1 MSNWSIENN
10 RTLTTLDIQV
20 NLRQGIIKDLS
31 VKLLAK
37 RCYLVRIVKSLLHAN
52 YKENLMTRFSTNKQN
67 RF

>member
-1 MSNWSIENN
+1 MKFGTKILWEMSNWSIENN

-37 RCYLVRIVKSLLHAN
+37 WC
-52 YKENLMTRFSTNKQN
+52 
-67 RF
+67 